1 MLKISPEKGFKTEL
15 QAPTAVLVTR
25 RVTFA
30 AAHVLRRPEWD
41 DRRNKEVFGQCAG
54 DHGHNYV
61 LEVSVSGVPD
71 PATGMVVNLKD
82 LDRAVKQAVRLHNL
96 LAALRDGVLLTDRKG
111 RVSFLNPAARS
122 LLGPEDANAARQPLA
137 KVLRLVEEESRWPV
151 RDLVARILNAAA
163 EPPSTSI
170 SSMCNT
176 AVLSLSFFFSS
187 SGRAYT

>member
-61 LEVSVSGVPD
+61 LEVSVSGEPD

-82 LDRAVKQAVRLHNL
+82 LDRAVKQAVVRHVDHRHLNRDVPFLEGVVPTAENL
-96 LAALRDGVLLTDRKG
+96 ALV
-111 RVSFLNPAARS
+111 FW
-122 LLGPEDANAARQPLA
+122 RQLEGQMGSGQLQR
-137 KVLRLVEEESRWPV
+137 LRLVESENNSVEVTR
-151 RDLVARILNAAA
+151 
-163 EPPSTSI
+163 
-170 SSMCNT
+170 
-176 AVLSLSFFFSS
+176 
-187 SGRAYT
+187 

>member
-61 LEVSVSGVPD
+61 LEVSVSGEPD

-82 LDRAVKQAVRLHNL
+82 LDRAVKQAVVRHVDHRHLNRDVPFLEGVVPTAENL
-96 LAALRDGVLLTDRKG
+96 ALVFWRQLDGQMGSGQLQR
-111 RVSFLNPAARS
+111 
-122 LLGPEDANAARQPLA
+122 
-137 KVLRLVEEESRWPV
+137 LRLVESENNSVEVTR
-151 RDLVARILNAAA
+151 
-163 EPPSTSI
+163 
-170 SSMCNT
+170 
-176 AVLSLSFFFSS
+176 
-187 SGRAYT
+187 

>member
-61 LEVSVSGVPD
+61 LEVSVSGEPD

-82 LDRAVKQAVRLHNL
+82 LDRAVKQAVVRHVDHRHLNRDVPFLEGVVPTAENL
-96 LAALRDGVLLTDRKG
+96 ALVFWRQLDGQMGSGHLQR
-111 RVSFLNPAARS
+111 
-122 LLGPEDANAARQPLA
+122 
-137 KVLRLVEEESRWPV
+137 LRLVESENNSVEVTR
-151 RDLVARILNAAA
+151 
-163 EPPSTSI
+163 
-170 SSMCNT
+170 
-176 AVLSLSFFFSS
+176 
-187 SGRAYT
+187 

>member
-61 LEVSVSGVPD
+61 LEVSVSGEPD

-82 LDRAVKQAVRLHNL
+82 LDRAVKQAVVRHVDHRHLNRDVPFLEGVVPTAENL
-96 LAALRDGVLLTDRKG
+96 ALVFWRQLDGQMGNGQLQR
-111 RVSFLNPAARS
+111 
-122 LLGPEDANAARQPLA
+122 
-137 KVLRLVEEESRWPV
+137 LRLVESENNSVEVTR
-151 RDLVARILNAAA
+151 
-163 EPPSTSI
+163 
-170 SSMCNT
+170 
-176 AVLSLSFFFSS
+176 
-187 SGRAYT
+187 